1 MSQVIQF
8 GNRETREAFR
18 AAVAAADGRPVTFR
32 DRKFTPQY
40 AAYLVRWF
48 GRKYREKS

>member
-1 MSQVIQF
+1 MSQVIRFSERQ
-8 GNRETREAFR
+8 TREAFR

-32 DRKFTPQY
+32 DRTFTPQY

-48 GRKYREKS
+48 DRKYGED

>member
-1 MSQVIQF
+1 MPEVIRF
-8 GNRETREAFR
+8 SERETREAFR

-32 DRKFTPQY
+32 DRTFTPQY

-48 GRKYREKS
+48 NRKYREES